1 MALREEDIDMSND
14 TVNFGKGKIVTDGL
28 VFRLDANSPR
38 SYTGDGNTYDW
49 YDLSAGTAY
58 DATFKSG
65 EDSIKASGILG
76 VETDIKFFQFRTSG
90 AAATET
96 GYVHAEVPSGLRNEG
111 ILKDENSSFTI
122 EALFRPKYFLHTE
135 SGMPSSG
142 APIFGNTFHESGCK
156 NQGLLTT
163 GYELEM
169 LVRGTISSDSTTCF
183 TDGINVSAISGN
195 VGIDG
200 NWEHVTLCY
209 DASTSDFKC
218 YTNGISGQ
226 GVSTYPAVT
235 EDFVGS
241 HSDNTGAFFIGG
253 DPYKYGGN
261 VDVSVVSCYNRSL
274 SSGEAYQNYQAL
286 KYRVI

>member
-1 MALREEDIDMSND
+1 MSND

-58 DATFKSG
+58 NAVFKSG

-76 VETDIKFFQFRTSG
+76 TETDIQYFHFRTTG
-90 AAATET
+90 VGET

-111 ILKDENSSFTI
+111 VLKDEGSSFSI
-122 EALFRPKYFLHTE
+122 EALFRPRYISSTIN
-135 SGMPSSG
+135 GIPDSG

-183 TDGINVSAISGN
+183 TDGINVNAISGN
-195 VGIDG
+195 VGIG
-200 NWEHVTLCY
+200 NKWQHVALCY

-218 YTNGISGQ
+218 YTNGVSGQ
-226 GVSTYPAVT
+226 DVSTYPAAT
-235 EDFVGS
+235 EDFIGDHTVNS
-241 HSDNTGAFFIGG
+241 GAFFVGG
-253 DPYKYGGN
+253 DHYKYGGN

>member
-1 MALREEDIDMSND
+1 VALREGDIDMSND

-65 EDSIKASGILG
+65 EDSIKASGVLG
-76 VETDIKFFQFRTSG
+76 TETDIKFFQFRTTG
-90 AAATET
+90 VGET
-96 GYVHAEVPSGLRNEG
+96 GYIHAEVPSGLRNEG
-111 ILKDENSSFTI
+111 ILKDENSSFSI
-122 EALFRPKYFLHTE
+122 EALFRPKYFYYTE
-135 SGMPSSG
+135 SGIPNSG

-156 NQGLLTT
+156 NQGLITT
-163 GYELEM
+163 GYNLEM

-183 TDGINVSAISGN
+183 TDGIDKNVISGN
-195 VGIDG
+195 VGIGGD
-200 NWEHVTLCY
+200 WQHVTLCY

-218 YTNGISGQ
+218 YANGVYGEE
-226 GVSTYPAVT
+226 GASTYPVVA
-235 EDFVGS
+235 EDFIGD
-241 HSDNTGAFFIGG
+241 HSANTGAFFIGG

>member
-1 MALREEDIDMSND
+1 MSND

-76 VETDIKFFQFRTSG
+76 AETDIKFFQFRTTG
-90 AAATET
+90 VGET

-111 ILKDENSSFTI
+111 ILKDEGSSFSI
-122 EALFRPKYFLHTE
+122 EALFRPRHI
-135 SGMPSSG
+135 SSIINGIPDSG

-156 NQGLLTT
+156 NQGLLIT

-195 VGIDG
+195 VGING

-218 YTNGISGQ
+218 YANGVSGQ
-226 GVSTYPAVT
+226 DVSTYPAVA
-235 EDFVGS
+235 EDFIGNHGANS
-241 HSDNTGAFFIGG
+241 GAFFVGG
-253 DPYKYGGN
+253 DHYKYGGN
-261 VDVSVVSCYNRSL
+261 VDVSVVSCYNRAL

>member
-1 MALREEDIDMSND
+1 MSNN

-38 SYTGDGNTYDW
+38 SYTGDGNTHDW

-58 DATFKSG
+58 NAVFKSG
-65 EDSIKASGILG
+65 EDLIKASGILET
-76 VETDIKFFQFRTSG
+76 ETDIQYFRFRTTG
-90 AAATET
+90 EGET

-111 ILKDENSSFTI
+111 ILKDENSSFSI
-122 EALFRPKYFLHTE
+122 EALFRPKYFSHIE
-135 SGMPSSG
+135 SGIPDNG

-163 GYELEM
+163 GYELDM

-183 TDGINVSAISGN
+183 TDGINVHAISGN

-200 NWEHVTLCY
+200 NWQHVTLCY
-209 DASTSDFKC
+209 DASTNDFNC
-218 YTNGISGQ
+218 YANGISGKST
-226 GVSTYPAVT
+226 STYPAVT
-235 EDFVGS
+235 ENFIGD
-241 HSDNTGAFFIGG
+241 HPANTGAFFIGG
-253 DPYKYGGN
+253 DRYKYGGN
-261 VDVSVVSCYNRSL
+261 VDISVVSCYNRSL

-286 KYRVI
+286 KYRII

>member
-76 VETDIKFFQFRTSG
+76 AETDIKFFQFRTTG
-90 AAATET
+90 VGET
-96 GYVHAEVPSGLRNEG
+96 GYIHAEAPSGLRNEG

-122 EALFRPKYFLHTE
+122 EALFRPKDFYYTI
-135 SGMPSSG
+135 SGLPNSG

-156 NQGLLTT
+156 NQGLITT
-163 GYELEM
+163 GYSGDL
-169 LVRGTISSDSTTCF
+169 LVRGTISSDSATCF
-183 TDGINVSAISGN
+183 TDGIDKNVISGSLVN
-195 VGIDG
+195 G
-200 NWEHVTLCY
+200 NWQHVTVCY

-235 EDFVGS
+235 EDFIGD
-241 HSDNTGAFFIGG
+241 HSANTGAFFIGG

>member
-1 MALREEDIDMSND
+1 MSND

-76 VETDIKFFQFRTSG
+76 AETDIKFFQFRTTG
-90 AAATET
+90 VGET

-111 ILKDENSSFTI
+111 VLKDEGSSFSI
-122 EALFRPKYFLHTE
+122 EALFRPRHI
-135 SGMPSSG
+135 SSIINGIPDSG

-183 TDGINVSAISGN
+183 TDGINVNAISGN
-195 VGIDG
+195 VGING
-200 NWEHVTLCY
+200 NWEHVALCY

-218 YTNGISGQ
+218 YANGVSGQ
-226 GVSTYPAVT
+226 DISTYPAVT
-235 EDFVGS
+235 EDFIGD
-241 HSDNTGAFFIGG
+241 HSANTGAFFIGG
-253 DPYKYGGN
+253 DHYKYGGN
-261 VDVSVVSCYNRSL
+261 VDVSVVSCYNRAL

>member
-1 MALREEDIDMSND
+1 MSND

-76 VETDIKFFQFRTSG
+76 AETDIKFFQFRTTG
-90 AAATET
+90 VGET

-111 ILKDENSSFTI
+111 VLKDEGSSFSI
-122 EALFRPKYFLHTE
+122 EALFRPRHI
-135 SGMPSSG
+135 SSIINGIPDSG

-156 NQGLLTT
+156 NQGLLIT

-183 TDGINVSAISGN
+183 TDGINVNAISGN
-195 VGIDG
+195 VGING

-235 EDFVGS
+235 EDFIGD
-241 HSDNTGAFFIGG
+241 HSANTGAFFIGG

-261 VDVSVVSCYNRSL
+261 VDVSVVSCYNRPL

>member
-1 MALREEDIDMSND
+1 MSND

-76 VETDIKFFQFRTSG
+76 AETDIQYFQFRTSG
-90 AAATET
+90 VAATET

-111 ILKDENSSFTI
+111 VLKDKNSSFTI
-122 EALFRPKYFLHTE
+122 EALFRPRDFYYTI
-135 SGMPSSG
+135 SGLPDSG

-156 NQGLLTT
+156 NQGLITT
-163 GYELEM
+163 GYSGDL
-169 LVRGTISSDSTTCF
+169 LVRGTISSDSATCF
-183 TDGINVSAISGN
+183 ADGIDKNVISGSL
-195 VGIDG
+195 VVE
-200 NWEHVTLCY
+200 NWQHVTVCY

-235 EDFVGS
+235 EDFIGS

>member
-1 MALREEDIDMSND
+1 MSND

-28 VFRLDANSPR
+28 VLRLDANSPR
-38 SYTGDGNTYDW
+38 SLIEGGDTYNW

-58 DATFKSG
+58 DAVFKSG
-65 EDSIKASGILG
+65 EDLIKASELLG
-76 VETDIKFFQFRTSG
+76 TATDIQYFQFRTSG
-90 AAATET
+90 VAATET

-111 ILKDENSSFTI
+111 VLKDENSSFTI

-163 GYELEM
+163 GYGEDLGPGQDRGM
-169 LVRGTISSDSTTCF
+169 LIRGTISSDSTTCF
-183 TDGINVSAISGN
+183 TDGIDKNVISGN
-195 VGIDG
+195 VGIGED
-200 NWEHVTLCY
+200 WLHVTLSY

-218 YTNGISGQ
+218 YANGVSGQ

-235 EDFVGS
+235 EDFIGD
-241 HSDNTGAFFIGG
+241 HSANTGAFFIGG
-253 DPYKYGGN
+253 DHYKYGGN
-261 VDVSVVSCYNRSL
+261 VDVSVISCYNRSL

-286 KYRVI
+286 KYRL

>member
-1 MALREEDIDMSND
+1 MSND

-58 DATFKSG
+58 DAVFKSG
-65 EDSIKASGILG
+65 EDLIKASGIWG
-76 VETDIKFFQFRTSG
+76 GETDIQYFKFRTTG
-90 AAATET
+90 VGET

-111 ILKDENSSFTI
+111 VLKDENSSFTI
-122 EALFRPKYFLHTE
+122 EALFRPRDFYYTI
-135 SGMPSSG
+135 SGLPDSG

-156 NQGLLTT
+156 NQGLITT
-163 GYELEM
+163 GYSGDL
-169 LVRGTISSDSTTCF
+169 LVRGTISSDSATCF
-183 TDGINVSAISGN
+183 ADGIDKNVISGSL
-195 VGIDG
+195 VAE
-200 NWEHVTLCY
+200 NWQHVTVCY

-218 YTNGISGQ
+218 YANGISGQ

-235 EDFVGS
+235 EDFIGN

-253 DPYKYGGN
+253 DHYKYGGN

>member
-1 MALREEDIDMSND
+1 MSND

-58 DATFKSG
+58 GATFKSG

-76 VETDIKFFQFRTSG
+76 AETDIKFFQFRTTG
-90 AAATET
+90 VGET

-111 ILKDENSSFTI
+111 VLKDEGSSFSI
-122 EALFRPKYFLHTE
+122 EALFRPRHI
-135 SGMPSSG
+135 SSIINGIPDSG

-156 NQGLLTT
+156 NQGLLIT

-183 TDGINVSAISGN
+183 TDGINVNAISGN
-195 VGIDG
+195 VGING
-200 NWEHVTLCY
+200 NWEHVALCY

-235 EDFVGS
+235 EDFIGD
-241 HSDNTGAFFIGG
+241 HSANTGAFFVGG
-253 DPYKYGGN
+253 DHYKYGGN
-261 VDVSVVSCYNRSL
+261 VDVSVVSCYNRAL

>member
-1 MALREEDIDMSND
+1 M
-14 TVNFGKGKIVTDGL
+14 
-28 VFRLDANSPR
+28 
-38 SYTGDGNTYDW
+38 
-49 YDLSAGTAY
+49 SAGTAY

-76 VETDIKFFQFRTSG
+76 AETDIQYFQFRTSG
-90 AAATET
+90 VAATET

-111 ILKDENSSFTI
+111 VLKDENSSFTI
-122 EALFRPKYFLHTE
+122 EALFRPRDFYYTI
-135 SGMPSSG
+135 SGLPDSG

-156 NQGLLTT
+156 NQVLITT
-163 GYELEM
+163 GYSGDL
-169 LVRGTISSDSTTCF
+169 LVRGTISSDSATCF
-183 TDGINVSAISGN
+183 ADGIDKNVISGSL
-195 VGIDG
+195 VVE
-200 NWEHVTLCY
+200 NWQHVTVCY

-235 EDFVGS
+235 EDFIGS

>member
-1 MALREEDIDMSND
+1 MALQEEDIDMSND

-76 VETDIKFFQFRTSG
+76 AETDIQYFQFRTSG
-90 AAATET
+90 VAATET
-96 GYVHAEVPSGLRNEG
+96 GYVHAEAPSGLRNEG
-111 ILKDENSSFTI
+111 VLKDENSSFTI
-122 EALFRPKYFLHTE
+122 EALFRPRDFYYTI
-135 SGMPSSG
+135 SGLPDSG

-156 NQGLLTT
+156 NQGLITT
-163 GYELEM
+163 GYSGDL
-169 LVRGTISSDSTTCF
+169 LVRGTISSDSATCF
-183 TDGINVSAISGN
+183 ADGIDKNVISGSL
-195 VGIDG
+195 VVE
-200 NWEHVTLCY
+200 NWQHVTVCY

-235 EDFVGS
+235 EDFIGS

>member
-1 MALREEDIDMSND
+1 MSND

-58 DATFKSG
+58 NAVFKSG

-76 VETDIKFFQFRTSG
+76 TETDIQYFQFRTTG
-90 AAATET
+90 VGET
-96 GYVHAEVPSGLRNEG
+96 GYIHAEVPSGLRNEG
-111 ILKDENSSFTI
+111 ILKDEGSSFSI
-122 EALFRPKYFLHTE
+122 EALFRPRDFDYTI
-135 SGMPSSG
+135 SGLPDSG

-156 NQGLLTT
+156 NQGLITT
-163 GYELEM
+163 GYSGDM
-169 LVRGTISSDSTTCF
+169 LVRGTISSDSITCF
-183 TDGINVSAISGN
+183 TDGINKNVISGSS
-195 VGIDG
+195 VTG
-200 NWEHVTLCY
+200 NWQHVTVCY

-218 YTNGISGQ
+218 YANGVYGQ

-235 EDFVGS
+235 EDFIGN
-241 HSDNTGAFFIGG
+241 HPANTGAFFIGG